1 MMYSLVAFSNGRAK
15 WCIVTCCGGIVL
27 SCLLM
32 YRYGY
37 VLYCTVWYSPVE
49 VKVKSRLVR

>member
-1 MMYSLVAFSNGRAK
+1 MMYSLVAFSNGRVK